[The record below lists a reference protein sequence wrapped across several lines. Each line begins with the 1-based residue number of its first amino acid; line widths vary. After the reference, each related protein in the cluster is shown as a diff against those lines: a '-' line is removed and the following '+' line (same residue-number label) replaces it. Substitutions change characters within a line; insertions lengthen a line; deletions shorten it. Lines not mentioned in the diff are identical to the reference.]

1 MSSRR
6 CRLFHVDTFTRQ
18 RFCGNPANV
27 VLDADHLSEQEM
39 QIIAAEVNGE
49 TAFVLEAES
58 GDHDMQVK
66 YFTPRH
72 SIPFVGHATI
82 AAQYVR
88 AKVDGRPT
96 GKLRQRT
103 GAGVVEILVTEVD
116 GDLRI
121 AITQSPPS
129 LGPVIPDH
137 HRRQVLDA
145 LGISSPSLHG
155 DCPLQI
161 LSKGTSR
168 LLIGLRSPELLDSLK
183 PDMEELTRLTPHVGA
198 DGYFVFALS
207 RDLNRDPSPGRE
219 PNDSNLAH
227 PVTHTESR
235 MFCPALGIPEDPVSG
250 NAHGMLGVYLVNH
263 GLLQPE
269 NGRVVIRG
277 RQGQW
282 LRRPGVVHVEVE
294 SSGKVAQ
301 SVQIV
306 GDAVIIYEAEVKV

>member
-6 CRLFHVDTFTRQ
+6 CRLFHVDAFTRQ

-27 VLDADHLSEQEM
+27 VLDADHLSEEEM
-39 QIIAAEVNGE
+39 QTIASEVNGE

-58 GDHDMQVK
+58 NDHDMQVRF
-66 YFTPRH
+66 FTPRH
-72 SIPFVGHATI
+72 PVPFVGHATI

-88 AKVDGRPT
+88 AKVDGKPT
-96 GKLRQRT
+96 GRVRQLT
-103 GAGVVEILVTEVD
+103 GAGVIEVEVSEVD

-121 AITQSPPS
+121 ALTQSPPS
-129 LGPVIPDH
+129 LGPVIPEH
-137 HRRQVLDA
+137 QRRQVLDA
-145 LGISSPSLHG
+145 LGISSPSLHH

-168 LLIGLRSPELLDSLK
+168 LLICLRSPELLDSLK
-183 PDMEELTRLTPHVGA
+183 PDLEDLTRLTPHVGA

-207 RDLNRDPSPGRE
+207 PTENG
-219 PNDSNLAH
+219 AG
-227 PVTHTESR
+227 TESR
-235 MFCPALGIPEDPVSG
+235 MFCPALGIPEDPASG
-250 NAHGMLGVYLVNH
+250 NAHGMLGVYLVNQ

-269 NGRVVIRG
+269 HGRVAFRG

-282 LRRPGVVHVEVE
+282 VRRPSVIDVEVE

-301 SVQIV
+301 NVKIV
-306 GDAVIIYEAEVKV
+306 GDAVIVYEAEVKV

>member
-1 MSSRR
+1 MPSRR
-6 CRLFHVDTFTRQ
+6 CRLFHVDAFTRK
-18 RFCGNPANV
+18 RFCGNPAIV
-27 VLDADHLSEQEM
+27 VLDADHLSEDEM
-39 QIIAAEVNGE
+39 QVIATEVNGE

-58 GDHDMQVK
+58 TDHDMQIR

-72 SIPFVGHATI
+72 PASFVGHATI

-88 AKVDGRPT
+88 AKIDGKPT
-96 GKLRQRT
+96 GRLRQRT
-103 GAGVVEILVTEVD
+103 GAGIVEIEVMEVD

-121 AITQSPPS
+121 GITQSPPS

-161 LSKGTSR
+161 MTKGSSR
-168 LLIGLRSPELLDSLK
+168 LLIGLRSPELLNSLK
-183 PDMEELTRLTPHVGA
+183 PDFEVLTRLTPHVGA
-198 DGYFVFALS
+198 EGYFVFALS
-207 RDLNRDPSPGRE
+207 PTSEGE
-219 PNDSNLAH
+219 G
-227 PVTHTESR
+227 TESR

-263 GLLQPE
+263 GLLQPK
-269 NGRVVIRG
+269 NGRVVFRG

-282 LRRPGVVHVEVE
+282 VRRPGEVVVEVE
-294 SSGKVAQ
+294 SSGRVSQ
-301 SVQIV
+301 SVRIV
-306 GDAVIIYEAEVKV
+306 GDAVIVFEAEVQV